1 MINIASEDV
10 DPFLAKAKESQG
22 RLAKLLTNF
31 QSLRANSDLFSSD
44 TTLIYLVLK
53 CNLILNDPQIKA
65 VLGLGGIGK
74 VQSTIY
80 AAIQHEVRFAAQ
92 ELFSRASFG
101 SLLEM
106 PLTDLKQLCY
116 EIALNYKSIF
126 FVPVESKVKV
136 AANQSDAY
144 SQLASYPVPST
155 NTSRNTSRGNYMP
168 GSQDVQPSRFIS
180 TEDAALQE
188 NYTEFIEVV
197 QFISKFNQ
205 MWIVA
210 AFIHREY
217 QELKKGSKTPNT
229 SHE

>member
-1 MINIASEDV
+1 MIKIASEDV
-10 DPFLAKAKESQG
+10 DPFLDKAKESQG

-53 CNLILNDPQIKA
+53 CNIILTDPQIKA

-136 AANQSDAY
+136 AANQTDAY
-144 SQLASYPVPST
+144 SQLVPSYPVPST

-168 GSQDVQPSRFIS
+168 GSQVVQHSSFIS
-180 TEDAALQE
+180 TENAALQE
-188 NYTEFIEVV
+188 DYTEFIEVV

-217 QELKKGSKTPNT
+217 QELKKSSKTPNT
-229 SHE
+229 SH